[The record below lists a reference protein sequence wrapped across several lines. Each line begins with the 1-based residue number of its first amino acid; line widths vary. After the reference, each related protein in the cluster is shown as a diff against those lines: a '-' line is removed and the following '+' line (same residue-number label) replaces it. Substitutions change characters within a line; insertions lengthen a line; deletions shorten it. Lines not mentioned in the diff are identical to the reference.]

1 MAVYKLFPEKDATL
15 YSEYPIMNS
24 GIDEIL
30 EVNSYEDIAGNYQ
43 SSRFLVKFNNSQI
56 NDTLD
61 TLVGAASFKTYL
73 RLFNAK
79 TSGLNQEV
87 TLEAYPVSG
96 AWANGTGKYLDS
108 PETTNG
114 VGWTYRTASGSG
126 AWTTTGFA
134 TYATASFPS
143 SIPGGGTWYTGSSL
157 GLDILQTASFEYR
170 TNTDITLDV
179 TNTVLNW
186 YSGSIVNEG
195 FILKQSATTEFL
207 NQSLNDIELKYFS
220 VDTNTIYPPQ
230 LEFRW
235 NDFSYNTGS
244 LSEIS
249 TADCII
255 SLPNNVG
262 EYQPSAVKRF
272 RLDVRPQNP
281 TRVFTTGSVYTT
293 NYVLPTGSYWLIK
306 DLDTD
311 EVAIDFDT
319 VYTKVSADSNGNYF
333 DVYMNG
339 LEPERYYKILVKTT
353 IDGTTK
359 IIDNDYYFK
368 VING

>member
-15 YSEYPIMNS
+15 YSEYPAMNS
-24 GIDEIL
+24 GIDQIL
-30 EVNSYEDIAGNYQ
+30 EATTADAVSGGAPVT
-43 SSRFLVKFNNSQI
+43 SRFVVKFNQTQLQDIFSNYATT
-56 NDTLD
+56 NP
-61 TLVGAASFKTYL
+61 AAYL
-73 RLFNAK
+73 RLFMAK
-79 TSGLNQEV
+79 VEGASQN
-87 TLEAYPVSG
+87 TLVYCYPVSG
-96 AWANGTGKYLDS
+96 SWQNGTGTYLDS
-108 PETTNG
+108 PAVENG
-114 VGWTYRTASGSG
+114 VSWKYRTASGSA
-126 AWTTTGFA
+126 AWTTSGFIFGTTG
-134 TYATASFPS
+134 SWS
-143 SIPGGGTWYTGSSL
+143 GSNEGGGTWYTDASYAQSASLQYRSSFDL
-157 GLDILQTASFEYR
+157 
-170 TNTDITLDV
+170 NLDV
-179 TNTVLNW
+179 TNTALAW
-186 YSGSIVNEG
+186 YSSSIPNDG
-195 FILKQSATTEFL
+195 FIIKQEDSAEFSTDSYKKL
-207 NQSLNDIELKYFS
+207 ELKYFS

-230 LEFRW
+230 LEIKW
-235 NDFSYNTGS
+235 DDYSYTTGS

-255 SLPNNVG
+255 SLPNNTG

-281 TRVFTTGSVYTT
+281 ARVFTTGSVYTT
-293 NYVLPTGSYWLIK
+293 NYLLPTGSYWSIK

-319 VYTKVSADSNGNYF
+319 VYTKISADSNGNYF